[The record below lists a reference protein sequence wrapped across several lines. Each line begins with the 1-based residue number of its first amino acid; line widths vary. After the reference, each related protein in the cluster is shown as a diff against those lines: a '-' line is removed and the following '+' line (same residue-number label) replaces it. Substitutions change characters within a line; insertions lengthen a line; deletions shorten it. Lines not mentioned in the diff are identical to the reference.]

1 MPGTSGVSLLI
12 FLIPLCFPFFEEK
25 KKMEARKIFTTLD
38 LQMLLVSSYI
48 TNVCDHSRNTEKQL
62 LKKSFL
68 YFSHSPATFH
78 LQIQRFC
85 ASDGSI
91 VFAWLWL
98 HAGQK
103 KKKKSEDQVTLGR
116 WEAASQI
123 WKNFSREVYVN
134 YILIE
139 KMKWAYSDERGVFLF
154 LKRGIYPIISNHSP
168 NSAVLSDL
176 APRVLGR
183 EDQSRS
189 YTVEV

>member
-1 MPGTSGVSLLI
+1 
-12 FLIPLCFPFFEEK
+12 
-25 KKMEARKIFTTLD
+25 MEARKIFATLG

-98 HAGQK
+98 HAGPK
-103 KKKKSEDQVTLGR
+103 KKKLKTKLPWGGGKQQVRYGR
-116 WEAASQI
+116 TSVE
-123 WKNFSREVYVN
+123 RCM
-134 YILIE
+134 LIT
-139 KMKWAYSDERGVFLF
+139 F
-154 LKRGIYPIISNHSP
+154 
-168 NSAVLSDL
+168 
-176 APRVLGR
+176 
-183 EDQSRS
+183 
-189 YTVEV
+189 